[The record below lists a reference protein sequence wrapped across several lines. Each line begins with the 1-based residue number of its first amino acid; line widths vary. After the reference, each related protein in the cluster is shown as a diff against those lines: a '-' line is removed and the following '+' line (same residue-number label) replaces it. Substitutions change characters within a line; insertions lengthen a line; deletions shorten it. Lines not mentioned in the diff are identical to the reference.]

1 MQHSSTQMQRVAVQ
15 QTYVLRWSWSGVNL
29 CGERKK
35 KKQNNQ
41 PSNMR
46 WEKTTRKLT
55 KKITFRLRAIAEE
68 KLEHLEKER
77 NKEFFSTVKKS
88 GSTIKKDWKI
98 SHDLWELISIFS
110 SQESNEIY
118 IEKSHPIWDRS
129 SSSLSSSAGLAWRC
143 SNSSSP
149 HWQVSRDIKLNISS
163 KNTAIDDGGKTSS
176 RPPTDSKHP
185 TNFNSRQNQ
194 THFDFP
200 VSYFSPSPTNM
211 SMTAWWFPRLWKIS
225 TNNISFFLL

>member
-1 MQHSSTQMQRVAVQ
+1 MQYSSTQMQRVVGGAAVQ

-55 KKITFRLRAIAEE
+55 KKITFRLRAIAAE

-88 GSTIKKDWKI
+88 GSTIKKKDWKLLMICESWFQFFFFSRIERNLHWEI
-98 SHDLWELISIFS
+98 SSNMRSIFIFII
-110 SQESNEIY
+110 QLGWI
-118 IEKSHPIWDRS
+118 
-129 SSSLSSSAGLAWRC
+129 GLTLQQQQQQPLTGEQR
-143 SNSSSP
+143 
-149 HWQVSRDIKLNISS
+149 H
-163 KNTAIDDGGKTSS
+163 
-176 RPPTDSKHP
+176 
-185 TNFNSRQNQ
+185 
-194 THFDFP
+194 
-200 VSYFSPSPTNM
+200 
-211 SMTAWWFPRLWKIS
+211 
-225 TNNISFFLL
+225 